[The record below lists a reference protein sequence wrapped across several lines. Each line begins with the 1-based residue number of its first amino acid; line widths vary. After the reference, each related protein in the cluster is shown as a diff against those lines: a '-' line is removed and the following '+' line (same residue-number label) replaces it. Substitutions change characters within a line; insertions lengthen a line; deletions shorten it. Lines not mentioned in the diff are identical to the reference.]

1 MKRLDFL
8 FKYLKPGKIL
18 DVGNLD
24 SQGKIHEILIA
35 KLANCEIYGLD
46 TINQN
51 QFGLNFSNQYQGSFE
66 QMDFA
71 DDFFDTVY
79 LGQVFEHTWKP
90 KQALDECYRVLKPG
104 GVLILDTP
112 NVYSLSRILR
122 YLFTGRDII
131 LGNPDHKIFFSRAM
145 LENVLCQSG
154 FKVKIIATERN
165 FAVKG
170 KLLLL
175 PDIPP
180 FNYWGECF
188 LILAEK

>member
-18 DVGNLD
+18 DIGNLD
-24 SQGKIHEILIA
+24 SQGKIHKILIA
-35 KLANCEIYGLD
+35 KLAGCEIYGLD
-46 TINQN
+46 TADQTASN
-51 QFGLNFSNQYQGSFE
+51 LNFTNQYQGSFE
-66 QMDFA
+66 RMDLA
-71 DDFFDTVY
+71 GNFFDTVY

-122 YLFTGRDII
+122 YLFTGKDII

-145 LENVLCQSG
+145 MENILRESG
-154 FKVKIIATERN
+154 FTIKIIATERN

-175 PDIPP
+175 PDIHP
-180 FNYWGECF
+180 FNSWGECL